1 MAGVATSKINL
12 KVTGLGDTIESNPD
26 LDATTLTVP
35 TERSSDYIIVSTA
48 TTTALQI
55 SDLAPS
61 IALAKMDALYI
72 KAEVGTI
79 YVSLDTS
86 GTTSITSAT
95 AQMALTVGKD
105 ILIHLNQGGNLG
117 VVIDASAVTDAFSY
131 ILTGTA

>member
-1 MAGVATSKINL
+1 MAGVATSKINV
-12 KVTGLGDTIESNPD
+12 KVTGLGDTVEANSD
-26 LDATTLTVP
+26 FDATTLTVP
-35 TERSSDYIIVSTA
+35 TERSADYIIVSTA
-48 TTTALQI
+48 TTTALQL

-86 GTTSITSAT
+86 GTTSITSTT
-95 AQMALTVGKD
+95 AQVVLTVGQEMFV
-105 ILIHLNQGGNLG
+105 HLNQGGNLG
-117 VVIDASAVTDAFSY
+117 VVIDAAAVTDAFSY

>member
-1 MAGVATSKINL
+1 MAGVAIAKINV
-12 KVTGLGDTIESNPD
+12 KITGLGDTIEANPD
-26 LDATTLTVP
+26 FDSKTLTVP
-35 TERSSDYIIVSTA
+35 TERASDYIIVATA
-48 TTTALQI
+48 TTTALQL
-55 SDLAPS
+55 STLAPQ

-95 AQMALTVGKD
+95 AQITLTVGTSM
-105 ILIHLNQGGNLG
+105 LVHLNQGGNLG
-117 VVIDASAVTDAFSY
+117 VVIDAAAVTDAFSY